1 MSGNIIS
8 ELIITHTERRSD
20 MTKELQERMK
30 KAIDRVGGTLAILDL
45 PEQVKEIVVNCPDY
59 ETRIK
64 MLEMIAE
71 QLGR

>member
-1 MSGNIIS
+1 
-8 ELIITHTERRSD
+8 